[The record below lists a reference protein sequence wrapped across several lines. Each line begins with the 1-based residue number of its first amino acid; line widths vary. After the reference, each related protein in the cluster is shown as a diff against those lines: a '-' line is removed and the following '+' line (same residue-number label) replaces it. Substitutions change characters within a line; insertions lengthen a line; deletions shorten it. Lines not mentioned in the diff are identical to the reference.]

1 MAQGGVIRQ
10 LLASLTSIELNRLH
24 QTIDVAF
31 QHDAIIDDGR
41 YFIDH
46 LGAAKLVFAI
56 MAIPRSSVFQ
66 FFILFPFRLTA
77 NADDVVDQPH
87 HRELWYGKMFE
98 RSICWVPRP

>member
-41 YFIDH
+41 YFITW
-46 LGAAKLVFAI
+46 GAAKLVFAI

-77 NADDVVDQPH
+77 NADDVVNQPH

>member
-46 LGAAKLVFAI
+46 RGSETGIRDHGDTEKQRFPVLHT
-56 MAIPRSSVFQ
+56 
-66 FFILFPFRLTA
+66 FPFRLTA
-77 NADDVVDQPH
+77 NADDVVNQPH

>member
-46 LGAAKLVFAI
+46 LGGSETGIRDHGDTEKQ
-56 MAIPRSSVFQ
+56 R
-66 FFILFPFRLTA
+66 FPVLHTFSISINR
-77 NADDVVDQPH
+77 NADDVSNQ
-87 HRELWYGKMFE
+87 
-98 RSICWVPRP
+98 

>member
-41 YFIDH
+41 YFIDRT
-46 LGAAKLVFAI
+46 GAAKLVFAI

-77 NADDVVDQPH
+77 NADDVVNQPH